1 MDVQYTDAY
10 FAVAFICTESDVKAT
25 VHLTGNVTL
34 MQPYGF
40 TPAEKYAYPPFYAA
54 LVAGYVMLLLWFL
67 YRVVRNLHYGLLALH
82 YFVGAVVTLGLV
94 EVTVNTYMCVRPC
107 EHSFVSCCGALIQA
121 SCCQASWLSSLSL
134 PLPPSPSP
142 PRPPP
147 SVSFSFL
154 SFSLHTIA

>member
-1 MDVQYTDAY
+1 MQHRMDVQYTDAY

-25 VHLTGNVTL
+25 VRLTGNVTL
-34 MQPYGF
+34 MQPYGY

-94 EVTVNTYMCVRPC
+94 EVSVNTFMYVPFVCRAFC
-107 EHSFVSCCGALIQA
+107 EWMFRWMGGVDGCHWAEWMG
-121 SCCQASWLSSLSL
+121 
-134 PLPPSPSP
+134 
-142 PRPPP
+142 
-147 SVSFSFL
+147 
-154 SFSLHTIA
+154 